1 MALGSLREQLCYP
14 LDQARFSDEQLR
26 AVLDQV
32 MLGKLLQRYPD
43 LDIKQDWPRLL
54 SLGEQQRLAFAR
66 LLLNS
71 PKVVVLD
78 EATSALDV
86 ETESRLYS
94 LLRDREV
101 AFISVGHRPTLKDF
115 HDTVLELSG
124 DHDWRLIPVTSYDF
138 GRS

>member
-1 MALGSLREQLCYP
+1 MNS
-14 LDQARFSDEQLR
+14 S
-26 AVLDQV
+26 
-32 MLGKLLQRYPD
+32 
-43 LDIKQDWPRLL
+43 DWPLRGCC
-54 SLGEQQRLAFAR
+54 SIRQRSWF
-66 LLLNS
+66 
-71 PKVVVLD
+71 LD

-124 DHDWRLIPVTSYDF
+124 DHDWRLIPATSYDF

>member
-1 MALGSLREQLCYP
+1 
-14 LDQARFSDEQLR
+14 
-26 AVLDQV
+26 
-32 MLGKLLQRYPD
+32 LLQRYPD

-124 DHDWRLIPVTSYDF
+124 DRDWRLIPATSYDF

>member
-1 MALGSLREQLCYP
+1 MALGFLREQLCYP

-124 DHDWRLIPVTSYDF
+124 DHDWRLIPATSYDF

>member
-1 MALGSLREQLCYP
+1 MCS
-14 LDQARFSDEQLR
+14 
-26 AVLDQV
+26 
-32 MLGKLLQRYPD
+32 KLLQRYPD

-86 ETESRLYS
+86 ETESQLYA
-94 LLRDREV
+94 LLRERDV
-101 AFISVGHRPTLKDF
+101 AFISVGHRPTLKAF
-115 HDTVLELSG
+115 HDTVLEITG
-124 DHDWRLIPVTSYDF
+124 DHDWRLMPATSYDF

>member
-1 MALGSLREQLCYP
+1 
-14 LDQARFSDEQLR
+14 
-26 AVLDQV
+26 

-115 HDTVLELSG
+115 HDTVLELNG
-124 DHDWRLIPVTSYDF
+124 DHDWRLIPATSYDF